1 MTSAGLRLLSKHE
14 GQSIQNVFPF
24 VSIRYAACSKPR
36 AGTEFKRVTFSL
48 TGVPLTLNLAEHSSE
63 VMNFSFGAPQNG
75 QKSGWYPTI
84 LKPHTVQTYCYFSTI
99 PHFCFFS
106 IVKISTQRT
115 HQQ

>member
-48 TGVPLTLNLAEHSSE
+48 TGVPVTVNLLEHSSE
-63 VMNFSFGAPQNG
+63 VMNFSFGAPQKG
-75 QKSGWYPTI
+75 QRSGW
-84 LKPHTVQTYCYFSTI
+84 
-99 PHFCFFS
+99 
-106 IVKISTQRT
+106 
-115 HQQ
+115 